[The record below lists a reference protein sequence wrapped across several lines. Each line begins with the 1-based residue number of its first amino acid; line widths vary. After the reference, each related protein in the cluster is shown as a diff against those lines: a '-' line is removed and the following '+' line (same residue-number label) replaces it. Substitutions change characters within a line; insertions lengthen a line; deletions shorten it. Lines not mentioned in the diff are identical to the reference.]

1 MSISRRKFFVNLG
14 KTAGY
19 LALVASLPQ
28 LAWAKWNEKAFTAN
42 SLDAAIKAKY
52 GDLPL
57 ADNAAV
63 KLKAPAIAENGAVV
77 PIKVKTDIANV
88 KNISLFVKDNPA
100 PLVTTLHLGKTSLAD
115 VQIRIRMGKTSE
127 VIAIVEADGK
137 LHRASQQVKVTI
149 GGCGG

>member
-1 MSISRRKFFVNLG
+1 MTISRRKFFINLG

-28 LAWAKWNEKAFTAN
+28 LAWAKWNEKAFTAPN
-42 SLDAAIKAKY
+42 LDAAIKAKY
-52 GDLPL
+52 GDLPIIDS
-57 ADNAAV
+57 ADV

-77 PIKVKTDIANV
+77 PITVKSGLANV
-88 KNISLFVKDNPA
+88 KTISLFVKDNPA
-100 PLVTTLHLGKTSLAD
+100 PLVTTLHIGPGTLAD
-115 VQIRIRMGKTSE
+115 VQIRIRMGTTSE